1 MWWIS
6 NNAHHTFEARGIH
19 GQRIYIDPVA
29 QMTIVRY
36 ASHPIAANAA
46 NDPVTH
52 RAYAA
57 LAEYFMQHK

>member
-1 MWWIS
+1 
-6 NNAHHTFEARGIH
+6 
-19 GQRIYIDPVA
+19 
-29 QMTIVRY
+29 MTIVRY
-36 ASHPIAANAA
+36 ASHPVAANAA